1 MKKILYI
8 VDDINYN
15 SGAKAVTL
23 FQMRQLVNEY
33 DIYLFSLTCPLEE
46 IDFLKDDHIL
56 DDYIW
61 HITEIYAESFKKAMK
76 SKKYSIAQ
84 KLSRILYA
92 VSLRLGVGDLY
103 FNHLIG
109 KRLIPIF
116 EKFET
121 VVVVSE
127 ASKLRVLVSNLKH
140 PKKIQ
145 WIHTDYARWSQ
156 FSEWSKAVTRN
167 DKSIYLKYDTV
178 VVLSEFCKRGM
189 IQKLPDIAEK
199 IIVIPNLVNGDRI
212 LKLAEQ
218 SVNIN
223 IKSNELQLVT
233 VARIDREK
241 RIDKVLELA
250 LLLQQK
256 GIAFKWY
263 IIGDG
268 PEREELERKAKEKL
282 LDLQVIFVG
291 YMENPYSIMKRCQ
304 VMVLLSKYE
313 GTPVT
318 IDEAMVLGLNVVAPR
333 VGGISEQLELYAA
346 KYLIDPE
353 NLDDCIMGILQKNI
367 RQPVDF
373 ALSNKKRIQ
382 LIKKALQ

>member
-1 MKKILYI
+1 MEKILYI

-33 DIYLFSLTCPLEE
+33 DIYLFSLTCPLEK

-92 VSLRLGVGDLY
+92 ASLRLGAGDLY
-103 FNHLIG
+103 FNHLIE

-140 PKKIQ
+140 PKKVQ

>member
-156 FSEWSKAVTRN
+156 FSEWSKAVTKN
-167 DKSIYLKYDTV
+167 DLTIYSKYNAV
-178 VVLSEFCKRGM
+178 AVLSEFCKQGL
-189 IQKLPDIAEK
+189 IEK
-199 IIVIPNLVNGDRI
+199 IPSIANIITVIPNLIDGDRI
-212 LKLAEQ
+212 ISLAQKTTEIVVDESKL
-218 SVNIN
+218 N
-223 IKSNELQLVT
+223 LVT
-233 VARIDREK
+233 VARIDCEK
-241 RIDKVLELA
+241 RIDKALELA
-250 LLLQQK
+250 EELK
-256 GIAFKWY
+256 KKKIMFRWY

-268 PEREELERKAKEKL
+268 PEREILVKQCRERNLTE
-282 LDLQVIFVG
+282 QVVFVG
-291 YMENPYSIMKRCQ
+291 YQRNPYPIMAKCQ
-304 VMVLLSKYE
+304 ILILLSKYE

-318 IDEAMVLGLNVVAPR
+318 VDEAMVLGIGIIAPN
-333 VGGISEQLELYAA
+333 VGGIQEQTIEYEDAFLFQKDGEILEAICA
-346 KYLIDPE
+346 HDT
-353 NLDDCIMGILQKNI
+353 ILKKQAVNYHELNQA
-367 RQPVDF
+367 R
-373 ALSNKKRIQ
+373 SN
-382 LIKKALQ
+382 LIKKIL

>member
-1 MKKILYI
+1 MEKILYI

-33 DIYLFSLTCPLEE
+33 DIYLFSLTCPLEK

-92 VSLRLGVGDLY
+92 ASLRLGAGDLY
-103 FNHLIG
+103 FNHLIE

-140 PKKIQ
+140 PKKVQ
-145 WIHTDYARWSQ
+145 WIHTDYARWCQ

-291 YMENPYSIMKRCQ
+291 YMENPYPIMKRCQ

>member
-1 MKKILYI
+1 MEKILYI

-33 DIYLFSLTCPLEE
+33 DIYLFSLTCPLEK

-92 VSLRLGVGDLY
+92 ASLRLGAGDLY
-103 FNHLIG
+103 FNHLIE

-140 PKKIQ
+140 PKKVQ

-291 YMENPYSIMKRCQ
+291 YMENPYPIMKRCQ